1 MNVSEA
7 FRSLSSVPPLLR
19 TIETIPDSAS
29 PSELVDISLECP
41 AIRSQQIRS
50 EFIELAEMVKEQHC
64 KYILEIGTYRGGT
77 LFVFS
82 QLAAPGATVISLD
95 YHFTF
100 LGKVFG
106 ALQKPLL
113 RKFVRNGKSL
123 FLLRKDSH
131 KPETLTIIRNI
142 MQGHELDF
150 LFIDGDHTYEGVRED
165 FNMYSPLVRTG
176 GLIAFHDIAQSGGS
190 REVHRLW
197 EELKPKYEHEEFIHK
212 TGSGAMG
219 IGVLRTN

>member
-1 MNVSEA
+1 MKVSEA

-19 TIETIPDSAS
+19 TIENIPDSAS
-29 PSELVDISLECP
+29 PSDLVDISMGCP
-41 AIRSQQIRS
+41 AIQSQQIRS
-50 EFIELAEMVKEQHC
+50 EFLELAKLVKEQNCRH
-64 KYILEIGTYRGGT
+64 ILEIGTYRGGT

-95 YHFTF
+95 FHFTF
-100 LGKVFG
+100 LGKVYG

-123 FLLRKDSH
+123 FLLREDSH
-131 KPETLTIIRNI
+131 QPSTLATIRHIL
-142 MQGHELDF
+142 QGHELDF

-165 FNMYSPLVRTG
+165 FNMYSPLVRDG

-190 REVHRLW
+190 REVYRLW
-197 EELKPKYEHEEFIHK
+197 EELKPKYDHEEFIHH

-219 IGVLRTN
+219 IGVLRA

>member
-1 MNVSEA
+1 MKVSEA
-7 FRSLSSVPPLLR
+7 FRSLSSVQTLLR
-19 TIETIPDSAS
+19 TIETMPDSAS
-29 PSELVDISLECP
+29 PSDLVDISMGCA
-41 AIRSQQIRS
+41 AIQSQQIRS
-50 EFIELAEMVKEQHC
+50 EFLELAKLVKEQNC

-95 YHFTF
+95 FHFTL
-100 LGKVFG
+100 LGKVYG

-123 FLLRKDSH
+123 FLLREDSH
-131 KPETLTIIRNI
+131 QPSTLATIRNVL
-142 MQGHELDF
+142 QGHELDF

-165 FNMYSPLVRTG
+165 FRMYSPLVQDG

-190 REVHRLW
+190 REVYRLW
-197 EELKPKYEHEEFIHK
+197 EELKPMYDHEEFIHH

-219 IGVLRTN
+219 IGVLRV

>member
-1 MNVSEA
+1 MKVSEA

-19 TIETIPDSAS
+19 TIESIPDSAS
-29 PSELVDISLECP
+29 PSDLVDISMGCP
-41 AIRSQQIRS
+41 AIQSQQIRS
-50 EFIELAEMVKEQHC
+50 EFLELAKLVKEQNC
-64 KYILEIGTYRGGT
+64 RSILEIGTYRGGT

-95 YHFTF
+95 FHFTF
-100 LGKVFG
+100 LGKVYG

-123 FLLRKDSH
+123 FLLREDSH
-131 KPETLTIIRNI
+131 QPSTLATIRHIL
-142 MQGHELDF
+142 QGHELDF

-165 FNMYSPLVRTG
+165 FNMYSPLVRDG

-190 REVHRLW
+190 REVYRLW
-197 EELKPKYEHEEFIHK
+197 EELKPNYDHEEFIHH

-219 IGVLRTN
+219 IGVLRV

>member
-1 MNVSEA
+1 MKVSEA

-19 TIETIPDSAS
+19 TIESIPDSAS
-29 PSELVDISLECP
+29 PSDLVDISMGCP
-41 AIRSQQIRS
+41 AIQSQQIRS
-50 EFIELAEMVKEQHC
+50 EFLELAKLVKEQNCRH
-64 KYILEIGTYRGGT
+64 ILEIGTYRGGT

-95 YHFTF
+95 FHFTL
-100 LGKVFG
+100 LGKVYG

-123 FLLRKDSH
+123 FLLREDSH
-131 KPETLTIIRNI
+131 QPATLATIRHIL
-142 MQGHELDF
+142 QGHELDF
-150 LFIDGDHTYEGVRED
+150 LFIDGDHAYEGVRED
-165 FNMYSPLVRTG
+165 FNMYSPLVRDG

-190 REVHRLW
+190 REVYRLW
-197 EELKPKYEHEEFIHK
+197 EELKPKYDYEEFIHH

-219 IGVLRTN
+219 IGVLRA